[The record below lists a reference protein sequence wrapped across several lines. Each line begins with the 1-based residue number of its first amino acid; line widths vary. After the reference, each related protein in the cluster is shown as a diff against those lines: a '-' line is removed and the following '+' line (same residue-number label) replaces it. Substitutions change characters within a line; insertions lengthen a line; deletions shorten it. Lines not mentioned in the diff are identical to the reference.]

1 MVAAGVQPDQRAFSL
16 MAYAWSKSWRW
27 ESNSGPSIFTRT
39 PSPSSS
45 SSSAPSMDREDRES
59 LPLSVS
65 PAATLAVGIEGPL
78 SGMALSAMPE
88 ESDSIDMD
96 ESVIFRESADKQQQ
110 QQIGFRR
117 KGEFV
122 NQTEE
127 ILHRCLAAGLAPD
140 MSLRRSLL
148 FVWCKDRQSRSTLL
162 ASEKGRDGS
171 GEPLSVHVKKS
182 SIQKAEDLLARI
194 SLITAARSLG
204 AEESKRQLKRLS
216 LESEDDLASKT
227 VAWDTEESVEAL
239 LPHPSVYMQLAAAW
253 KEVGY
258 ALDQGEYPAV
268 QRAESFLRRVKEDIN
283 KLLASSDVT
292 ASDGDSVGTGAQ
304 LLLGGDDSHAA
315 TARAKA
321 KVHRSAVMKSNCLYI
336 AYNLLLAAHALTSTG
351 TMQCSVAEVI
361 SSLLEFALVSI
372 LSILS
377 YNACNLM
384 YSVSHS
390 DSHIILLYPSFRVA
404 STVF

>member
-1 MVAAGVQPDQRAFSL
+1 MAAAGVQPDQRAYSL

-45 SSSAPSMDREDRES
+45 SSPSRGRDRDGEVEDRDRES

-65 PAATLAVGIEGPL
+65 PAATLAAGIEGSL
-78 SGMALSAMPE
+78 SGMALSAMSE
-88 ESDSIDMD
+88 ESDSLDMD
-96 ESVIFRESADKQQQ
+96 ESVIFRDSADKQQQ

-127 ILHRCLAAGLAPD
+127 ILQRCLAAGLAPD

-162 ASEKGRDGS
+162 ASEKRRDGS
-171 GEPLSVHVKKS
+171 SEPLPVHVKKS

-204 AEESKRQLKRLS
+204 VEESKRQLQRMS
-216 LESEDDLASKT
+216 LESEGDLASKT
-227 VAWDTEESVEAL
+227 VAWDTKESVEAL

-258 ALDQGEYPAV
+258 TLDQGGSPSV
-268 QRAESFLRRVKEDIN
+268 QMAERFLSRVKEDIN
-283 KLLASSDVT
+283 KMLESSDVT
-292 ASDGDSVGTGAQ
+292 ASDGDRGDTGAQ
-304 LLLGGDDSHAA
+304 LLLGDDGSHAA
-315 TARAKA
+315 AAADRAKA
-321 KVHRSAVMKSNCLYI
+321 KVHRSAVMQSNCLYI

-361 SSLLEFALVSI
+361 TARICSGFNIFNSGLECS
-372 LSILS
+372 
-377 YNACNLM
+377 
-384 YSVSHS
+384 
-390 DSHIILLYPSFRVA
+390 
-404 STVF
+404 

>member
-1 MVAAGVQPDQRAFSL
+1 MQTMVAAGVQPDQRAFSL

-45 SSSAPSMDREDRES
+45 SSPSRDREDRES

-65 PAATLAVGIEGPL
+65 PAATLAVGIEGSL

-88 ESDSIDMD
+88 ESESLDMD

-162 ASEKGRDGS
+162 ASERRRDGS
-171 GEPLSVHVKKS
+171 DEPLAVHVKKS

-204 AEESKRQLKRLS
+204 VEESKRQLKRLS

-227 VAWDTEESVEAL
+227 VAWDTEETVEAL

-253 KEVGY
+253 KEAGY
-258 ALDQGEYPAV
+258 ALDQGESPAV

-283 KLLASSDVT
+283 KLLKSSDGI
-292 ASDGDSVGTGAQ
+292 ASDGDRGVTGAQ
-304 LLLGGDDSHAA
+304 LLLGGDDSHTAA
-315 TARAKA
+315 ARAT
-321 KVHRSAVMKSNCLYI
+321 VHRSAVMKANCLYI

-361 SSLLEFALVSI
+361 SSPLKRALVPTS
-372 LSILS
+372 
-377 YNACNLM
+377 
-384 YSVSHS
+384 
-390 DSHIILLYPSFRVA
+390 
-404 STVF
+404 STLA

>member
-1 MVAAGVQPDQRAFSL
+1 LKYVIIGSYITVIAMSHLNYLLQADEVVQTMVAAGVQPDQRAFSL

-45 SSSAPSMDREDRES
+45 SSPSRDREDRES
-59 LPLSVS
+59 LPLSVY

-78 SGMALSAMPE
+78 SGMALSTMSE
-88 ESDSIDMD
+88 ESDSLDMD
-96 ESVIFRESADKQQQ
+96 ESIIFRQSKDKQQQ

-127 ILHRCLAAGLAPD
+127 ILHRCLAAGLTPD

-162 ASEKGRDGS
+162 ASERRREGA
-171 GEPLSVHVKKS
+171 GEPLAVHVMKS

-204 AEESKRQLKRLS
+204 VEESKKQLKRLS

-253 KEVGY
+253 KEAGY
-258 ALDQGEYPAV
+258 ALDQGESPAV

-283 KLLASSDVT
+283 KLLESSDVT
-292 ASDGDSVGTGAQ
+292 AFNGDRGDTGAQ
-304 LLLGGDDSHAA
+304 LLLRGDDSHTA

-321 KVHRSAVMKSNCLYI
+321 NVHRSPVMKSNCLYI

-361 SSLLEFALVSI
+361 SS
-372 LSILS
+372 
-377 YNACNLM
+377 
-384 YSVSHS
+384 
-390 DSHIILLYPSFRVA
+390 
-404 STVF
+404 